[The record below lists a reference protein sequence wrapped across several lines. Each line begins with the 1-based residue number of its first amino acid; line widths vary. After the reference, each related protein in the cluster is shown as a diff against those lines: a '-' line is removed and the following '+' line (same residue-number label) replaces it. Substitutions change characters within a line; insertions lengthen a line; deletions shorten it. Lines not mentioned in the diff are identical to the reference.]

1 MNFDELKNKAAGVLG
16 TMAGAASRAARA
28 ARTSV
33 SICAEEDKVRT
44 AYQALGKLY
53 YRDSKAGA
61 APSGPEY
68 DREVEK
74 IEAAFARIRELR
86 NQDSVAPEEKAP
98 EDDDLEE
105 ITEEPAE
112 TKE

>member
-16 TMAGAASRAARA
+16 TMAGAASRAAGA
-28 ARTSV
+28 AKTSV
-33 SICAEEDKVRT
+33 NVCAEEDKIRT

-53 YRDSKAGA
+53 YRDSKAGT

-68 DREVEK
+68 DRELEK

-86 NQDSVAPEEKAP
+86 NQDNVTPEQNAAEKA
-98 EDDDLEE
+98 DLDEQ
-105 ITEEPAE
+105 TGS
-112 TKE
+112 KE